1 MPTDEQKHDE
11 EKPLVPKL
19 PVPVPIVPQPQQRLQ
34 PNHPT
39 GKIQTQLE
47 QMWAQVQNIDRIG
60 KGNDFILKT
69 LVGFGMLDFNPEKN
83 QFEQFKQKP
92 MIYRDLMKGLIAMQ
106 KEIAEIK
113 TDIQFMKKTIMNSV
127 VVPMNQ
133 APVRQI
139 METPEE
145 RLLSPIGIP
154 PSASKIDPKELRKEM
169 NEQLKL
175 LKDPPKPEGEKK

>member
-19 PVPVPIVPQPQQRLQ
+19 PVPVPIVPQPQQRVQ

-47 QMWAQVQNIDRIG
+47 QIWAQVQNIDRIG

-92 MIYRDLMKGLIAMQ
+92 MIYRDLVKGLMAMQ

-139 METPEE
+139 IETPEE
-145 RLLSPIGIP
+145 REI
-154 PSASKIDPKELRKEM
+154 KICGSDKTITIE
-169 NEQLKL
+169 
-175 LKDPPKPEGEKK
+175 PPKPAGDEKK